1 MYNNIS
7 FFLWM
12 ILCFIILVCELY
24 VPYKN
29 RFFFSIAS
37 GAFASSFLSFFLFD
51 LFRECVFFISASAL
65 IYIFSSFKVAV
76 KKRKTG
82 MLSVIALCDIEEDSY
97 GKVYYMV
104 KVYIIKNPECQ
115 NIKKGEV
122 VRIEKRRLEGE
133 RLVPE
138 RI

>member
-1 MYNNIS
+1 
-7 FFLWM
+7 
-12 ILCFIILVCELY
+12 
-24 VPYKN
+24 
-29 RFFFSIAS
+29 
-37 GAFASSFLSFFLFD
+37 
-51 LFRECVFFISASAL
+51 
-65 IYIFSSFKVAV
+65 
-76 KKRKTG
+76 

-97 GKVYYMV
+97 GKVYYMG